1 MALEQSDIGFGRAMA
16 VRLFWL
22 NMSTQRGG
30 FFRDSIPICDF
41 FFNLTLSEVPSALAV
56 DIAS

>member
-1 MALEQSDIGFGRAMA
+1 MALEQSDIGFRRAMA

-30 FFRDSIPICDF
+30 LFRDSIPICDF
-41 FFNLTLSEVPSALAV
+41 FFKFNLK
-56 DIAS
+56 